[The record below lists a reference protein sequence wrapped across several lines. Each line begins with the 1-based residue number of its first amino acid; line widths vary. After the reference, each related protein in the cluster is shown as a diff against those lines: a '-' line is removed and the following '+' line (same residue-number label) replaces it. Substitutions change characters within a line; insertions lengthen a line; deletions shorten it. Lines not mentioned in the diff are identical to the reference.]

1 MFGVSPK
8 RARKMRIRPRDNMMP
23 LQNQFYCLLYVIV
36 CLIVSLQMKMY
47 LDAVRAMEKYF
58 KGFTAIHIPRSQ
70 NDEADKLAK
79 AAARKEPLPPDVF
92 YKKITKPSTKQ
103 EKAKQ
108 VNVISSEDWRSP
120 IMAYLRGHFEPT
132 DEKEG
137 KRMFQRA
144 RSYTL
149 SGGELYKSGVV
160 APGSSA

>member
-1 MFGVSPK
+1 MKTLGHPNF
-8 RARKMRIRPRDNMMP
+8 
-23 LQNQFYCLLYVIV
+23 VIKSDSKV
-36 CLIVSLQMKMY
+36 ITDHAGKESEAKKPQMKTY
-47 LDAVRAMEKYF
+47 LYTVRAMEKYF

-92 YKKITKPSTKQ
+92 YEKITKPSTKP

-108 VNVISSEDWRSP
+108 INAIGSEDWRSL
-120 IMAYLRGHFEPT
+120 IMSYLQGHFKPA
-132 DEKEG
+132 DEKEE

-149 SGGELYKSGVV
+149 IEG
-160 APGSSA
+160 

>member
-1 MFGVSPK
+1 
-8 RARKMRIRPRDNMMP
+8 
-23 LQNQFYCLLYVIV
+23 
-36 CLIVSLQMKMY
+36 
-47 LDAVRAMEKYF
+47 MEKYF

-92 YKKITKPSTKQ
+92 YEKITKPSTKQ

-108 VNVISSEDWRSP
+108 INAITSEDWRSP

-149 SGGELYKSGVV
+149 SEGELYKSGVV
-160 APGSSA
+160 APLAQVHNDGRRPGTTEENTFRTLRIPHWHKTSGRQSLQARILLAICIERC